1 MKSRA
6 LFDLRRRRT
15 GVAVVLTAATLVGVL
30 PTVAVGAGNWLVSAA
45 LQKQLRREI
54 SVVWA
59 GTPLRRTLDGLSQ
72 TQRVAVLIDRRVDPD
87 QKVDL
92 KLDDVPLAAALHDV
106 ARSRDLGVSIVNAVA
121 YFGPPRVTG
130 QIRTI
135 AALRTEEIHRL
146 PPAVTRKFLLPKRIA
161 WDDFATP
168 GELLQRLADENRLT
182 LQGLDRVPH
191 DLWAGADLPP
201 LSLVE
206 RLTLIAIQ
214 FDLTFEVSPDGQ
226 TVRLVPMPDE
236 VALVRSYPGGSN
248 PQATAKNY
256 AEHLPGTEIKV
267 AGRQVYVKGLLE
279 DHERITTLGR
289 PSRRPVRQPAGG
301 MGKIRISKMSF
312 TNVPVGKVFEFLA
325 QHPKLKLD
333 FRIDH
338 KALDQAG
345 ISLEQRVSVD
355 VKNVSVDELLREVIK
370 NCSLKYVL
378 RGRVVEIGPAQ

>member
-1 MKSRA
+1 MKPHA

-15 GVAVVLTAATLVGVL
+15 GVVVMLTAATLVGVL
-30 PTVAVGAGNWLVSAA
+30 PTVSVGAGNWLVSAA

-92 KLDDVPLAAALHDV
+92 KLDNVPLAAALHDV
-106 ARSRDLGVSIVNAVA
+106 AQSRDLGVSVVNAVA

-135 AALRTEEIHRL
+135 AALRTEEVRRL
-146 PPAVTRKFLLPKRIA
+146 PPAVTRKFLLPKRIT

-201 LSLVE
+201 LALVE

-248 PQATAKNY
+248 PQATAKNNSK
-256 AEHLPGTEIKV
+256 HLPGAEVKV
-267 AGRQVYVKGLLE
+267 AGRQIYVKGLLE
-279 DHERITTLGR
+279 DHERITGLGR
-289 PSRRPVRQPAGG
+289 PSQRPVRQPAGDI
-301 MGKIRISKMSF
+301 GKTRIASVSF
-312 TNVPVGKVFEFLA
+312 KNAPVGEVLKKLA
-325 QHPKLKLD
+325 LDPNLKLD

-338 KALDQAG
+338 QALEKAG
-345 ISLEQRVSVD
+345 ISLEQRISMD
-355 VKNVSVDELLREVIK
+355 VKNVTVDELLLEIIK
-370 NCSLKYVL
+370 HCPLKYVR

>member
-1 MKSRA
+1 MKSHTP
-6 LFDLRRRRT
+6 FDQRRRRT
-15 GVAVVLTAATLVGVL
+15 GVAVVLAVATLAGVF
-30 PTVAVGAGNWLVSAA
+30 PAIAVGADNWLVSAA
-45 LQKQLRREI
+45 LQKQLSREI

-59 GTPLRRTLDGLSQ
+59 DTPLRRALDGLSQ
-72 TQRVAVLIDRRVDPD
+72 TKRVAVLIDRRVDPD

-92 KLDDVPLAAALHDV
+92 KLDNVPLATALRDV
-106 ARSRDLGVSIVNAVA
+106 ALSCDMGVSIVKAVA

-135 AALRTEEIHRL
+135 AALRTEEVRQL
-146 PPAVTRKFLLPKRIA
+146 PPAVTRKFLLPKRFA

-226 TVRLVPMPDE
+226 TVRLIPMPDK

-256 AEHLPGTEIKV
+256 AEHLPGTEVKV
-267 AGRQVYVKGLLE
+267 VDGQVYIKGLLE
-279 DHERITTLGR
+279 DHERITALNR
-289 PSRRPVRQPAGG
+289 PSQRPVRSPAGDVA
-301 MGKIRISKMSF
+301 KILIASVSF
-312 TNVPVGKVFEFLA
+312 KNAPVGEVFKKLA
-325 QHPKLKLD
+325 LDPNLKLD

-338 KALDQAG
+338 QALKKAG
-345 ISLEQRVSVD
+345 ISLEQRISVD
-355 VKNVSVDELLREVIK
+355 VKNVTVDELLREVVK
-370 NCSLKYVL
+370 NCSLKYVR

>member
-1 MKSRA
+1 MKSHA

-15 GVAVVLTAATLVGVL
+15 AIAAVLAAVTLVGVL
-30 PTVAVGAGNWLVSAA
+30 PAIAVGAGNWLVSAA

-54 SVVWA
+54 SVVWV
-59 GTPLRRTLDGLSQ
+59 GTPLRRALDGLSQ
-72 TQRVAVLIDRRVDPD
+72 TRRVAVLIDRRVDPD

-92 KLDDVPLAAALHDV
+92 KLDEVPLGAALRDV
-106 ARSRDLGVSIVNAVA
+106 ARSRDLGVSVVNTVV
-121 YFGPPRVTG
+121 YFGPPRVAR

-135 AALRTEEIHRL
+135 AALRTEEVRRL
-146 PPAVTRKFLLPKRIA
+146 PPTVTRKFLLPGRIA

-182 LQGLDRVPH
+182 LLGLDRVPH

-206 RLTLIAIQ
+206 RITLIAIQ

-256 AEHLPGTEIKV
+256 AEHLPGSKV
-267 AGRQVYVKGLLE
+267 KVVDRQIYVKGLLE
-279 DHERITTLGR
+279 DHERIATLNR
-289 PSRRPVRQPAGG
+289 PSQRPVRPSAGN
-301 MGKIRISKMSF
+301 MGTTRISKMSF
-312 TNVPVGKVFEFLA
+312 RNVPVGEVFKFLG

-333 FRIDH
+333 FRIDQ
-338 KALDQAG
+338 KALDKAG
-345 ISLEQRVSVD
+345 VSLEQRVSVD
-355 VKNVSVDELLREVIK
+355 VKNVSVDELLREVVK
-370 NCSLKYVL
+370 NCRLKYVL
-378 RGRVVEIGPAQ
+378 RGRVVEIGPRQ